1 MTRPRVLIIGA
12 GFAGLQCAKGL
23 KKANVQ
29 LLVIDKTNH
38 HLFQPLL
45 YQVATAALAPADI
58 AQPIREVLKDQANTL
73 VIMAEVVS
81 IDPKQ
86 RIVTLHTGETYPYD
100 YLVLAPGARH
110 AYFGHDEWERV
121 APGLKTLDDALS
133 IRERILMSFER
144 AERSENMLDA
154 QTYLNFVIV
163 GGGPTGVEL
172 AGAIAEIAHQTM
184 LRNFR
189 HIDPKKTKIWLI
201 EGSPYILPTYTPDL
215 CVKAQRDLEELGVR
229 VICNKRVTSIT
240 AEGVQVENTFI
251 PAQNI
256 FWAAGNAASPLLK
269 TLNIPLDRSG
279 RALVNTSL
287 NPPDYPEIFILGDAA
302 CAMDAEGKM
311 VPGVATAAIQEG
323 RYVATLIKK
332 EIPADKRPPFKY
344 FDKGSMATIG
354 KYRAIAS
361 LGPLH
366 ISGFFAWSAWCFVH
380 ILYLIGFR
388 NRVSVLLHWIG
399 LYLLGRRGAR
409 LIVRSVDEMPS
420 SQEHPSTGG
429 EPIVTPVER
438 SS

>member
-1 MTRPRVLIIGA
+1 MTRPRVLIVGA
-12 GFAGLQCAKGL
+12 GFAGLACAKGL

-58 AQPIREVLKDQANTL
+58 ARPIREVLCNQPHTL
-73 VIMAEVVS
+73 VIMAEVTH
-81 IDPKQ
+81 IDPKA

-110 AYFGHDEWERV
+110 AYFGHDEWEKI
-121 APGLKTLDDALS
+121 APGLKTLEDALR

-144 AERSENMLDA
+144 AERCENILEA
-154 QTYLNFVIV
+154 QKYLNFVIV

-172 AGAIAEIAHQTM
+172 AGAIAEVAHQTM
-184 LRNFR
+184 LGDFR

-229 VICNKRVTSIT
+229 VICHKRVTSIS
-240 AEGVQVENTFI
+240 EDGVQVENTFI

-269 TLNIPLDRSG
+269 TLGIPLDRAG
-279 RALVNTSL
+279 RATVDSHL
-287 NPPDYPEIFILGDAA
+287 NPPGYPDLFILGDAA
-302 CAMDAEGKM
+302 CCTDAEGVC
-311 VPGVATAAIQEG
+311 VPGVATAALQEG
-323 RYVATLIKK
+323 RYVAEVIRKNLAPTDR
-332 EIPADKRPPFKY
+332 PAFKY
-344 FDKGSMATIG
+344 VDKGSMATIG

-361 LGPLH
+361 IGPLH
-366 ISGFFAWSAWCFVH
+366 ISGFFAWAAWGFVH

-388 NRVSVLLHWIG
+388 NRVSVLLSWIG

-409 LIVRSVDEMPS
+409 LIVRPVEEIQPPGPS
-420 SQEHPSTGG
+420 SAAETAG
-429 EPIVTPVER
+429 EPTTTP
-438 SS
+438 